1 VVSSEKKLLVAG
13 STCLG
18 IAHFVDAIANVG
30 ASQNTS
36 QWQKRLRTKQWR
48 NSMKNLIFGAIN
60 RLVSLLKGLQV
71 KQLLTVV
78 FVGFLLLTSNVD
90 PGKNDQALPAN
101 LRDRINQNDAD
112 RPKTTG
118 QWNREA
124 REVEGNPGERF
135 KRIGK
140 ETGEAFKEF
149 GSGYVKGAEKT
160 ANDVQNGVDRA
171 ARDLA
176 D

>member
-1 VVSSEKKLLVAG
+1 M
-13 STCLG
+13 T
-18 IAHFVDAIANVG
+18 
-30 ASQNTS
+30 
-36 QWQKRLRTKQWR
+36 
-48 NSMKNLIFGAIN
+48 NLISRSIDRIA
-60 RLVSLLKGLQV
+60 SLLKGLQV

-78 FVGFLLLTSNVD
+78 FVGFLLLTTNVD
-90 PGKNDQALPAN
+90 PGKNDQSLPAT

-160 ANDVQNGVDRA
+160 AGDVQSGVDRA
-171 ARDLA
+171 ARDLTN
-176 D
+176 

>member
-1 VVSSEKKLLVAG
+1 MTQLISR
-13 STCLG
+13 T
-18 IAHFVDAIANVG
+18 IARFN
-30 ASQNTS
+30 
-36 QWQKRLRTKQWR
+36 
-48 NSMKNLIFGAIN
+48 
-60 RLVSLLKGLQV
+60 SLLNALQLKRV
-71 KQLLTVV
+71 FAVALVGFVLLT
-78 FVGFLLLTSNVD
+78 TNVD
-90 PGKNDQALPAN
+90 PGKNDQPLPAN

-149 GSGYVKGAEKT
+149 GTGYAKGAEKT
-160 ANDVQNGVDRA
+160 ANDVRRGADRA
-171 ARDLA
+171 ARDLV

>member
-1 VVSSEKKLLVAG
+1 MTHLIPR
-13 STCLG
+13 T
-18 IAHFVDAIANVG
+18 IAQI
-30 ASQNTS
+30 TS
-36 QWQKRLRTKQWR
+36 
-48 NSMKNLIFGAIN
+48 F
-60 RLVSLLKGLQV
+60 LKELQV
-71 KQLLTVV
+71 KQLLTVI
-78 FVGFLLLTSNVD
+78 FVGFLLLTTNVD

-101 LRDRINQNDAD
+101 LRDRLNQNDAG

-124 REVEGNPGERF
+124 REVDGNPGERF

-149 GSGYVKGAEKT
+149 GSGYAKGAGKT
-160 ANDVQNGVDRA
+160 ADEVQNGLDRA

>member
-1 VVSSEKKLLVAG
+1 M
-13 STCLG
+13 T
-18 IAHFVDAIANVG
+18 
-30 ASQNTS
+30 
-36 QWQKRLRTKQWR
+36 
-48 NSMKNLIFGAIN
+48 NLISRAID
-60 RLVSLLKGLQV
+60 RLTSLLKGLQV

-78 FVGFLLLTSNVD
+78 FVGFLILITNVD
-90 PGKNDQALPAN
+90 PGKNDQPLPAE
-101 LRDRINQNDAD
+101 LRDRIIQNDAD

-160 ANDVQNGVDRA
+160 ADNVRNGADRA
-171 ARDLA
+171 VRDLA

>member
-1 VVSSEKKLLVAG
+1 M
-13 STCLG
+13 
-18 IAHFVDAIANVG
+18 I
-30 ASQNTS
+30 
-36 QWQKRLRTKQWR
+36 
-48 NSMKNLIFGAIN
+48 NLISRSID
-60 RLVSLLKGLQV
+60 RITSLLKGLQV

-78 FVGFLLLTSNVD
+78 FVGFLLLTTNVD
-90 PGKNDQALPAN
+90 PGKNDQALPAK
-101 LRDRINQNDAD
+101 LRDRIDQNDAD

-160 ANDVQNGVDRA
+160 AGDVQNGVDRA
-171 ARDLA
+171 ARDLTN
-176 D
+176 